1 MFKMRVG
8 ILIVSDRSF
17 RGERPDAGGPVLR
30 EAVAVL
36 SPREIRLDIVPDERE
51 MIASRLREWAREGLD
66 LILTSGGTGLGPR
79 DVTPEATRE
88 VIEREAPGFVEA
100 MREET
105 RKKTPHAIL
114 SRAVSG
120 IVGRTLIVNLPGNPR
135 GAREC
140 LEVILPALPHAIEV
154 LRGEAKE

>member
-1 MFKMRVG
+1 MRVG
-8 ILIVSDRSF
+8 ILIISDRSF
-17 RGERPDAGGPVLR
+17 RGERPDASGPALR

-36 SPREIRLDIVPDERE
+36 SPQEVKLDLVPDERE
-51 MIASRLREWAREGLD
+51 MIATRLREWVREGLD

-88 VIEREAPGFVEA
+88 VIDREAPGFAEA

-120 IVGRTLIVNLPGNPR
+120 IADRTLIINLPGNPR

-140 LEVILPALPHAIEV
+140 LEVILPALPHALEV
-154 LRGEAKE
+154 LRGEAGE